1 MKADELEQALVF
13 LGAEIKKLPGRRIA
27 TLGEKKIFFTI
38 EKNEI
43 AYCEAREY
51 AKDKNHT
58 YFKWHEIASIADAVL
73 FLGK

>member
-38 EKNEI
+38 EKNQI

-51 AKDKNHT
+51 ASDVIRTLLERKRTGRPSTKRSN
-58 YFKWHEIASIADAVL
+58 
-73 FLGK
+73 